1 MGNNHQKF
9 QDAKKEDKKLDYM
22 QMTWRLNSKDISE
35 KLILV
40 NFHIIV
46 AHVKKTLQRQTLGTS
61 STDQAVQDTLT

>member
-1 MGNNHQKF
+1 MQRKKTKKF
-9 QDAKKEDKKLDYM
+9 DDM

-46 AHVKKTLQRQTLGTS
+46 THVKKTLQRQALQTS

>member
-1 MGNNHQKF
+1 
-9 QDAKKEDKKLDYM
+9 M

-40 NFHIIV
+40 NFHFIV

>member
-1 MGNNHQKF
+1 MQRKKTKKF
-9 QDAKKEDKKLDYM
+9 DDM

-40 NFHIIV
+40 NFHFIV
-46 AHVKKTLQRQTLGTS
+46 AHVKKTLQRQAFRTS

>member
-1 MGNNHQKF
+1 MQRKKTKKF
-9 QDAKKEDKKLDYM
+9 DDM

-46 AHVKKTLQRQTLGTS
+46 AHVKKTLQRQALQTS

>member
-1 MGNNHQKF
+1 MQRKKTKKF
-9 QDAKKEDKKLDYM
+9 DDM

-35 KLILV
+35 KLIVV

-61 STDQAVQDTLT
+61 SADQAVQDTLT

>member
-1 MGNNHQKF
+1 
-9 QDAKKEDKKLDYM
+9 M

-46 AHVKKTLQRQTLGTS
+46 AHVKKTLQRQALQKS